1 MTRYPIPAAGP
12 DRPHRTELL
21 IRRSRFLAQ
30 CAHTP
35 GPEAARAFVESIRRA
50 NADAT
55 HNCWAYAAGAPGQTA
70 RIGSSDDGEPH
81 GTAGRPMLQVL
92 LHCGIGEICVVVT
105 RWFGGVKLGTGG
117 LVRAYTTATAR
128 ALEAAEVVTVRSVV
142 ELEVTVDYSLYERAA
157 LLIQAAGA
165 KLADPQFTDRV
176 TLRWQM
182 PEGTEPPLL
191 EQLRELTRGA
201 AQVSVSQPFYA
212 PF

>member
-1 MTRYPIPAAGP
+1 MVITRY
-12 DRPHRTELL
+12 
-21 IRRSRFLAQ
+21 
-30 CAHTP
+30 
-35 GPEAARAFVESIRRA
+35 
-50 NADAT
+50 
-55 HNCWAYAAGAPGQTA
+55 
-70 RIGSSDDGEPH
+70 
-81 GTAGRPMLQVL
+81 
-92 LHCGIGEICVVVT
+92 
-105 RWFGGVKLGTGG
+105 FGGVLLGTGG

-191 EQLRELTRGA
+191 EQLRELTRGG

>member
-157 LLIQAAGA
+157 LLIQVAGA

-191 EQLRELTRGA
+191 EQLRELTRGG

>member
-191 EQLRELTRGA
+191 EQLRELTRGG

>member
-117 LVRAYTTATAR
+117 LVRAYQDSVRENLANWHWPNRCPWPISISPWNTPIWMGC
-128 ALEAAEVVTVRSVV
+128 AACCR
-142 ELEVTVDYSLYERAA
+142 R
-157 LLIQAAGA
+157 
-165 KLADPQFTDRV
+165 
-176 TLRWQM
+176 LRPGLRM
-182 PEGTEPPLL
+182 RIITPLPVW
-191 EQLRELTRGA
+191 G
-201 AQVSVSQPFYA
+201 
-212 PF
+212 

>member
-1 MTRYPIPAAGP
+1 MQHSGLTDLVVVITRY
-12 DRPHRTELL
+12 
-21 IRRSRFLAQ
+21 
-30 CAHTP
+30 
-35 GPEAARAFVESIRRA
+35 
-50 NADAT
+50 
-55 HNCWAYAAGAPGQTA
+55 
-70 RIGSSDDGEPH
+70 
-81 GTAGRPMLQVL
+81 
-92 LHCGIGEICVVVT
+92 
-105 RWFGGVKLGTGG
+105 FGGVLLGTGG

-201 AQVSVSQPFYA
+201 AQVSVSQPFHA

>member
-105 RWFGGVKLGTGG
+105 RWFGGVKLG
-117 LVRAYTTATAR
+117 RWAYSS
-128 ALEAAEVVTVRSVV
+128 VRSRWARGTCSASASV
-142 ELEVTVDYSLYERAA
+142 
-157 LLIQAAGA
+157 
-165 KLADPQFTDRV
+165 
-176 TLRWQM
+176 LRFSR
-182 PEGTEPPLL
+182 TE
-191 EQLRELTRGA
+191 
-201 AQVSVSQPFYA
+201 S
-212 PF
+212 